1 MRANANLSSSRA
13 LVAVMFLALL
23 LPCSAKELPATA
35 GLPDETGEIFTVGKI
50 TVDKRARTVRF
61 PATVNMAEGVLEYL
75 LVTDKGKTHESLLAT
90 AVSPYQLNIAMLLL
104 GARPTPE
111 ITDLPPEQLTAG
123 TLKSAPELA
132 GDNADIFIS
141 WKHGG
146 EQRKV
151 RAEEW
156 IDSLAAKAPMTV
168 GPWIYT
174 GSAIYQKRFL
184 AQEEGSIVALVTD
197 PAALIN
203 NPRPSNRDDTNW
215 SARKDKIPATGTP
228 VEIIFQLLSNPPT
241 SQPAK

>member
-1 MRANANLSSSRA
+1 M
-13 LVAVMFLALL
+13 LVEAMFLSLL
-23 LPCSAKELPATA
+23 LACSAKDLPAAA
-35 GLPDETGEIFTVGKI
+35 GLPNESGESFTVGKI
-50 TVDKRARTVRF
+50 TVDKRARTVRC

-90 AVSPYQLNIAMLLL
+90 SVSPYQLNIAMLLL

-111 ITDLPPEQLTAG
+111 IANLPPDQLTAS
-123 TLKSAPELA
+123 TLKSAPELT
-132 GDNADIFIS
+132 GDNVDVFIS
-141 WKHGG
+141 WKDGG
-146 EQRKV
+146 DSQQV

-156 IDSLAAKAPMTV
+156 IDNLAAKAPMTA

-184 AQEEGSIVALVTD
+184 AQEEGSIVAMVTD

-203 NPRPSNRDDTNW
+203 NPRDGNRDDTNW
-215 SARKDKIPATGTP
+215 SARKGTVPAAGTT